1 MSDDAEAVRLFYET
15 YGQYLTERQLE
26 HIPDARLRI
35 LEQPSDSVPTLASID
50 QTRWEFE
57 GILTPLELADL
68 CSRQAQHNWT
78 LVQARLART
87 SKQLELYR
95 AVYLVEAARTAV
107 GGEEELV
114 FERPGV
120 VEVANA
126 KWLAADL
133 YQRAAVYACT
143 PARQDLE
150 RTSLALHR
158 AQEAEQRQ
166 AWVEALRSWA
176 RLHPRR
182 DNGVDE

>member
-57 GILTPLELADL
+57 GTLTPLELADL

-95 AVYLVEAARTAV
+95 AATRRLSRRGSKDRCRRR
-107 GGEEELV
+107 GGACL
-114 FERPGV
+114 
-120 VEVANA
+120 
-126 KWLAADL
+126 
-133 YQRAAVYACT
+133 RAT
-143 PARQDLE
+143 
-150 RTSLALHR
+150 
-158 AQEAEQRQ
+158 
-166 AWVEALRSWA
+166 
-176 RLHPRR
+176 RR
-182 DNGVDE
+182 R